1 MGKLAAVGLAGASL
15 LAGCGT
21 DSTCHREGGV
31 MLCGDFGKPIYTAD
45 LGSANIEWPPLAI
58 ENGSIIV
65 ARGQQLV
72 SISSKGAVA
81 TLSDLK
87 QPLTVPSKG
96 EDGSVYVVGGGA
108 GNSTVLAYDASGVQA
123 TPRWQKTVDG
133 TPAGTPPSI
142 GDGVVYAATLDRGLF
157 VLDAKDGSLVR
168 HRDGASPA
176 AVLPDGSIRY
186 LSQPMSASTVAG
198 APVYRTLVAEDA
210 TGKKLWSYDDND
222 GVVDYAPGPSGETYV
237 VTAQSHVL
245 RRVEASGKVAWSF
258 TPPCADCT
266 VAAAPTVT
274 GDVAY
279 FPVWETRKEEPIDPL
294 YAVALDSGKMRW
306 TYDGFAT
313 NKTEFAPHKLM
324 SPGSKPVDT
333 TSTQH
338 HPAGRP
344 VVAQDGTLFV
354 ATDGA
359 VAALDRHGQ
368 LLGLA
373 MYDAS
378 VGEVTVSD
386 NFMARSMTWI
396 NPGVHP
402 SPVLGPDG
410 TLYVWDGT
418 KVSAFRTGK
427 PAERASW
434 IAPFGGP
441 SNAGRLPK

>member
-1 MGKLAAVGLAGASL
+1 
-15 LAGCGT
+15 
-21 DSTCHREGGV
+21 
-31 MLCGDFGKPIYTAD
+31 MLCGEFGTPIYTAN
-45 LGSANIEWPPLAI
+45 LGSANIEWPPVAI
-58 ENGSIIV
+58 ENGQLLV

-72 SISSKGAVA
+72 SVSKTGVVS
-81 TLSDLK
+81 TLTDMK
-87 QPLTVPSKG
+87 QTLTVPSKDD
-96 EDGSVYVVGGGA
+96 DGSVYVVGGSISV
-108 GNSTVLAYDASGVQA
+108 GNSAVVTAFGKDGLQA
-123 TPRWQKTVDG
+123 TPRWQKVIDG
-133 TPAGTPPSI
+133 SPDGTPPSI
-142 GDGVVYAATLDRGLF
+142 GAGVVYAAMNTGLF
-157 VLDAKDGSLVR
+157 VLDAKDGSVVR

-176 AVLPDGSIRY
+176 AVLADGSIRY
-186 LSQPMSASTVAG
+186 LSQPMSASSVAG
-198 APVYRTLVAEDA
+198 APVYHTLTAEDA
-210 TGKKLWSYDDND
+210 SGKTLWTYDDD
-222 GVVDYAPGPSGETYV
+222 EGVLDYAPGPSGETYV
-237 VTAQSHVL
+237 VTAQNHVL
-245 RRVEASGKVAWSF
+245 RRVGADGKVAWSF

-274 GDVAY
+274 NGVAY
-279 FPVWETRKEEPIDPL
+279 FPVWETRKEQPIDPL
-294 YAVALDSGKMRW
+294 YAVALDSGKMQW
-306 TYDGFAT
+306 TYDGFST
-313 NKTEFAPHKLM
+313 NNTEFAPYKLM

-359 VAALDRHGQ
+359 VAALDQKGQ

-378 VGEVTVSD
+378 VGEVSVSD

-410 TLYVWDGT
+410 TLYVWDGS

-427 PAERASW
+427 AAERSSW